1 MKTKTNKSE
10 ITKAE
15 VLPPVHPPR
24 YIVTYKQ
31 NLHGV
36 PHEETEIVDGK
47 LCDWLIKKKE
57 SVIVSVLFAIKL

>member
-1 MKTKTNKSE
+1 MKTKTKKVE
-10 ITKAE
+10 KEAPAPAP
-15 VLPPVHPPR
+15 VLPR